1 MPRLQ
6 IRSFVPAPREDVYPF
21 VTDYGP
27 RGVVDRTAFEERYGR
42 VLEATSDTLLVRDG
56 DEEDDT
62 AVTWRCTYRHPSMRR
77 MEAVDATWADR
88 IDEFEETLGGT
99 DWTITYY
106 TKTTGFLVVPQ
117 WLFFHL
123 VTQRNIR
130 KAAVNPVLEHFSEPP
145 PSDE

>member
-6 IRSFVPAPREDVYPF
+6 IRSFVPAPREQVYEF

-27 RGVVDRTAFEERYGR
+27 GGVVDRRAFEERYGR
-42 VLEATSDTLLVRDG
+42 VLEETGDALLVRDG
-56 DEEDDT
+56 DEDD
-62 AVTWRCTYRHPSMRR
+62 AVTWRCTHRYPSTRR

-88 IDEFEETLGGT
+88 VDDFEETPGGT
-99 DWTITYY
+99 DWTITYH
-106 TKTTGFLVVPQ
+106 TKSTGPITVPQ

-130 KAAVNPVLEHFSEPP
+130 KTAVNPVLDHFSETRPP
-145 PSDE
+145 TE